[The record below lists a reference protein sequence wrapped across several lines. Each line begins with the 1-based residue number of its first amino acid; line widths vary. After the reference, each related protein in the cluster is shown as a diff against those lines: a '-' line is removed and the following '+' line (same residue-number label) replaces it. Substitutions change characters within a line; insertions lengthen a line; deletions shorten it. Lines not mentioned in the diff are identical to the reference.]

1 MFGFRG
7 TDGSIVTEGLV
18 YYIDNPN
25 KKSYVSGSSVINNL
39 VGTDT
44 SDLPNGI
51 DLTTENLGGW
61 TFDGVDDY
69 IEASQIDSQQLTLDI
84 WFKINDPMSSSFS
97 ATIFRMGQTVV
108 PFSLLLGSPSFN
120 SNLGTYRCKPRVF
133 FRNPTCANSVVKNYG
148 FPSSNMDSNFLYNMI
163 VTYDWATTTTTCYLN
178 DSLVGDGSGNRTG
191 PISATLSNFSTCS
204 TYQFDDTS
212 QSYTSMA
219 IQRNG
224 GNSSGFFPMDIYNF
238 KMYNRVLNEEERNRN
253 YNALKG
259 RFGI

>member
-1 MFGFRG
+1 MSGFSG
-7 TDGSIVTEGLV
+7 PNGSIVTEGLV

-69 IEASQIDSQQLTLDI
+69 IEASQIDSQQLTLDV
-84 WFKINDPMSSSFS
+84 WFKINDPMFS
-97 ATIFRMGQTVV
+97 GFFAYVFRMGQTVV
-108 PFSLLLGSPSFN
+108 PFSLLFYPALFN
-120 SNLGTYRCKPRVF
+120 SAMGGVWRCRPSVF
-133 FRNPTCANSVVKNYG
+133 FRNPTCTNSKTISYG
-148 FPSSNMDSNFLYNMI
+148 LSIDSDFLYNMI

-178 DSLVGDGSGNRTG
+178 DSLIGDGSGNRTG
-191 PISATLSNFSTCS
+191 PVSSTLTNFSTCT

-219 IQRNG
+219 IQRGG
-224 GNSSGFFPMDIYNF
+224 GNNNGFFPMDIYNF

-259 RFGI
+259 RFGL

>member
-1 MFGFRG
+1 MSGFSG
-7 TDGSIVTEGLV
+7 PNGSIVTEGLV

-69 IEASQIDSQQLTLDI
+69 IEASQIDSQQLTLDV
-84 WFKINDPMSSSFS
+84 WFKINDPMFNGFS
-97 ATIFRMGQTVV
+97 ANLFRMGQTVV
-108 PFSLLLGSPSFN
+108 PFSLLFGSAFFN
-120 SNLGTYRCKPRVF
+120 SLMGVWRCRPRVF
-133 FRNPTCANSVVKNYG
+133 FRNPTCTNSRVLNYG
-148 FPSSNMDSNFLYNMI
+148 VSIDSDFLYNMI
-163 VTYDWATTTTTCYLN
+163 VTYDWATTTTTCYLS
-178 DSLVGDGSGNRTG
+178 DSYIGDGTFTRTG
-191 PISATLSNFSTCS
+191 PVSATLSTFSTCT

-212 QSYTSMA
+212 QSYTFMA

-224 GNSSGFFPMDIYNF
+224 GNNNGFFPMDIYNF
-238 KMYNRVLNEEERNRN
+238 KMYNRILSEEERNRN

-259 RFGI
+259 RFGL